1 MNKVMRKDTIVYRF
15 IDDFYMAY
23 EKFKKC
29 HGHKVGAFA
38 DEIWL
43 LVRNLH
49 ANMQEIEKQEDGLC
63 DKRDPVPLE
72 TSENRAHVFEEW
84 VEIYERFRKEVQE
97 SVDRTNNELVDFA
110 IRTADEKSNR
120 TATEAKKFEEE
131 GPKMAEAA
139 LKAIESINNVTD

>member
-49 ANMQEIEKQEDGLC
+49 ANMQEIEKQEDELC
-63 DKRDPVPLE
+63 DNREPLE
-72 TSENRAHVFEEW
+72 QRVSRLTDVMQNLLTFM
-84 VEIYERFRKEVQE
+84 VQE
-97 SVDRTNNELVDFA
+97 KM
-110 IRTADEKSNR
+110 EKSKEH
-120 TATEAKKFEEE
+120 TATEEKKSPEPVPISVKPVEKL
-131 GPKMAEAA
+131 P
-139 LKAIESINNVTD
+139 ESENDVVYWGM